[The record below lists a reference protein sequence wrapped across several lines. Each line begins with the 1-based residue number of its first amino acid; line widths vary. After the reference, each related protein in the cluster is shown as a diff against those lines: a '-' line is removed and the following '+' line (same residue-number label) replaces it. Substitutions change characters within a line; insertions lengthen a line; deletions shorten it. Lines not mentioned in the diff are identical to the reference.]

1 MGRLNAPAPDFA
13 LDGIVN
19 GQARRVRLSDFRGRW
34 GVLVFDPAD
43 FTLVCPTEIRGF
55 QARRPEFARRD
66 CDILGVSV
74 DDVESH
80 RAWAVELGGAEF
92 PLLSDSEDPQHE
104 PGRDDEGVHDDDVLD
119 GGRATAPG
127 GRHFRLGGAPIEI
140 GRDLAVVRR
149 RVDGPG
155 RRDVGPGV
163 TVPGRSPRTPP
174 RPSRRPR

>member
-1 MGRLNAPAPDFA
+1 MVRLNAPAPDFA
-13 LDGIVN
+13 LDGVAN
-19 GQARRVRLSDFRGRW
+19 DLARRVRLSDFRGRW
-34 GVLVFDPAD
+34 VVLFFYLAD
-43 FTLVCPTEIRGF
+43 FTFVCPTEIRGF
-55 QARRPEFARRD
+55 QARRPAFARRD
-66 CDILGVSV
+66 SDILGVSV
-74 DDVESH
+74 EDVESH
-80 RAWAVELGGAEF
+80 RAWAVELGGVEF
-92 PLLSDSEDPQHE
+92 PLLSDPEDPQHE

-155 RRDVGPGV
+155 RGASGPEV

-174 RPSRRPR
+174 RPSRLPR